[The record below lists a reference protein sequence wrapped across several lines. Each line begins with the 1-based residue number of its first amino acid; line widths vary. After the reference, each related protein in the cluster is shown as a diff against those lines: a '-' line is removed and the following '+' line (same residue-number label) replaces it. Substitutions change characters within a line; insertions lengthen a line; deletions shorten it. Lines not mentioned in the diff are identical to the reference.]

1 MLIGVVE
8 KGQEKARDSEN
19 MKDES
24 WVVKVTIFSFQR
36 RPGSEA

>member
-24 WVVKVTIFSFQR
+24 WVVKVTIFSV
-36 RPGSEA
+36 PETSG